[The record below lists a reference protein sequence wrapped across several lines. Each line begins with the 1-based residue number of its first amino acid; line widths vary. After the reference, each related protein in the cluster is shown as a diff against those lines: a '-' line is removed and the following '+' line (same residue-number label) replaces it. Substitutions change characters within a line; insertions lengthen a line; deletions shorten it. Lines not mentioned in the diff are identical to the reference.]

1 MESLNS
7 LQIAV
12 DELKETIKF
21 QDQKINIFDYS
32 NVFHGNHPQYRDTFI
47 KNTRMKIYSIKV
59 LNNTPNEKL
68 NIKINENFV
77 KIIKYLIP
85 EDYSLYVG
93 VNKNEDLE
101 SAVKAHHLD
110 IPSKN
115 YYENLSDTET
125 VIECFPDSIDKIYS
139 AFWNKKNNMQG
150 FILRKTSFYYLR
162 AFFEENKNETAGKD
176 CLNNIYVAF
185 EPLPD
190 YNGFI
195 LFSNKIN
202 HLELL
207 QEILRINKINK
218 ELARYESELLVP
230 C

>member
-7 LQIAV
+7 LQITV
-12 DELKETIKF
+12 DELKETIKY

-32 NVFHGNHPQYRDTFI
+32 NIFQGNHPPYRDTFI
-47 KNTRMKIYSIKV
+47 KNTRLKIYSIKA
-59 LNNTPNEKL
+59 LNNIQDEKF
-68 NIKINENFV
+68 NMIINENFI

-85 EDYSLYVG
+85 QEYSLYIG
-93 VNKNEDLE
+93 INKNEDIE
-101 SAVKAHHLD
+101 NTVKEYKLD

-115 YYENLSDTET
+115 YYEDLSQTET
-125 VIECFPDSIDKIYS
+125 IIECSPEHIDKMYK
-139 AFWNKKNNMQG
+139 AFWNGKNSMKV

-176 CLNNIYVAF
+176 FFNNIYAAI
-185 EPLPD
+185 EHLPD

-202 HLELL
+202 HLEHL
-207 QEILRINKINK
+207 QEILKI
-218 ELARYESELLVP
+218 R
-230 C
+230 